1 MKQQAKREADVV
13 SSTRRLDRIRSSWRA
28 PPEIT
33 QPPNLPF
40 IYCIFNSEHSIESRL
55 GWPRRHPAP
64 EDREQ
69 GAWGGDPGDGWRTQ
83 LLSYPEPHYY
93 QLFCYIYQA
102 RNLMSNHIQT
112 FQGRRGHLFSPSP
125 SMWPPSS
132 IKDVARRG

>member
-1 MKQQAKREADVV
+1 MV

-64 EDREQ
+64 EGREQ
-69 GAWGGDPGDGWRTQ
+69 GAWGGDPGGGWQTQ